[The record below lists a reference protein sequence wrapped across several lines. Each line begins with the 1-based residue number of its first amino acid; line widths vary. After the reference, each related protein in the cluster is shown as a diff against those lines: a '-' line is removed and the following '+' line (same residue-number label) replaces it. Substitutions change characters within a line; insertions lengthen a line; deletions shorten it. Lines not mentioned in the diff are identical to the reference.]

1 MGNTAKKFL
10 DLLFKYPFVYLAI
23 AIIFTVLTFVSVTEL
38 KEDFTYR
45 IFFEKTDP
53 NLLEL
58 EQFEKEF
65 SGSDTLLV
73 AINSPSGI
81 FDPETIDIVRT
92 LSQELWQTPHSIR
105 VDSITNFQLISAVE
119 SDLSI
124 TDFISPDI
132 KLTKKYLDKQKS
144 VVDDH
149 KFLKDF
155 LVNKAYDTT
164 IINIQMIPDS
174 DLAEFEK
181 AVTHVRKVL
190 KNYDKGDHTYY
201 LNGSVALTYSFK
213 EGSVIDMQ
221 KLMPFVIGAALL
233 FLWVCTRTFYG
244 IILSIFM
251 LAFVSIA
258 SYGLIAFLDIKIH
271 NLTIFVA
278 QILIGI
284 SIADITH
291 ILVTYK
297 SFLNKYTDR
306 MEALYKA
313 AEKNLIPTLLTSI
326 TTAVG
331 FYSFTISELPALK
344 DFGIMAGSGTLIA
357 WFYTYFF
364 IVPMLTFVA
373 IKAGKPTNNKDLKPT
388 DLAIKF
394 TNSLVKNRNLVYLSY
409 IVLFVIA
416 SFLVTKI
423 DINSD
428 PIGYFDKKFP
438 IAKSSDFM
446 REKFGGPISLEV
458 VADSQEVDGINN
470 PDFLKR
476 ADQLQNWLK
485 TIPEITNTNSLID
498 IIKDLNKYLNEGD
511 ENYYKIPD
519 NSQMIAQELF
529 LYTLSLPQGLD
540 INNQLTNKQ
549 DKLRITAM
557 IDLRDSKDW
566 IKLIDNIDQKA
577 NDLNLKVNMTGRP
590 SMFQRMVDPLTNS
603 LIKSLFLAIV
613 LISFIIIFILKSISL
628 GGLSLIPNG
637 LPIILG
643 GSLFPIFGES
653 MDYGSVLVGSI
664 CLGIAVDD
672 TIHIVV
678 NYQKHV
684 KEGYSPEESFAKVLT
699 HTAPALFATTI
710 TLVVTFGSLMFGSF
724 VPNQNLGKY
733 TAIILVLALIIDL
746 TLLPLLLM
754 KFKQSK
760 KAKEIT

>member
-1 MGNTAKKFL
+1 MNKLSKKFL
-10 DLLFKYPFVYLAI
+10 DALFNHPLIFLLIALLFTL
-23 AIIFTVLTFVSVTEL
+23 FTFSSITSIQ
-38 KEDFTYR
+38 EDFSYR

-81 FDPETIDIVRT
+81 FDKESIEIVQQ
-92 LSQELWQTPHSIR
+92 LSEELWQTPHSIR
-105 VDSITNFQLISAVE
+105 VDSISNFQLISAIE

-124 TDFISPDI
+124 ADFINPTTE
-132 KLTKKYLDKQKS
+132 LTKAYLNKQKE
-144 VVDDH
+144 VVNDH
-149 KFLKDF
+149 KFLKDY
-155 LVNKAYDTT
+155 LINKSFDTT

-174 DLAEFEK
+174 DLAEFDQ
-181 AVTHVRKVL
+181 AVNYVRNIL
-190 KNYDKGDHTYY
+190 KKYKKSDHTYY

-213 EGSVIDMQ
+213 EGSIVDMQ
-221 KLMPFVIGAALL
+221 KLMPVVIVLALI
-233 FLWVCTRTFYG
+233 FLWVCTRTIYG

-251 LAFVSIA
+251 LTFITIST
-258 SYGLIAFLDIKIH
+258 YGLIAFLDIKIH

-284 SIADITH
+284 GIADITH

-297 SFLNKYTDR
+297 SFLTKFDDR
-306 MEALYKA
+306 LEALYKA

-331 FYSFTISELPALK
+331 FFSFTISELPALK

-364 IVPMLTFVA
+364 IIPMLKFVK
-373 IKAGKPTNNKDLKPT
+373 IKKGKVSNNKELKPSQFAMT
-388 DLAIKF
+388 F
-394 TNSLVKNRNLVYLSY
+394 TNSLVKNKRSIYVFYLL
-409 IVLFVIA
+409 LFTITA
-416 SFLVTKI
+416 FLITKI

-428 PIGYFDKKFP
+428 PIGYFDKDFP

-446 REKFGGPISLEV
+446 TEKFGGPISLEV
-458 VADSQEVDGINN
+458 VVDSESTDGINN
-470 PDFLKR
+470 PIFLKR

-485 TIPEITNTNSLID
+485 EIPVITNTNSLID
-498 IIKDLNKYLNEGD
+498 IIKDLNKYLNNGD
-511 ENYYKIPD
+511 ENYYIIPD

-566 IKLIDNIDQKA
+566 LLLIDQINQKA
-577 NDLNLKVNMTGRP
+577 AELNLKVNMTGRP
-590 SMFQRMVDPLTNS
+590 SMFQRMVEPLTNS
-603 LIKSLFLAIV
+603 LVKSLFLAII
-613 LISFIIIFILKSISL
+613 LISIIIIFTLKSLKL
-628 GGLSLIPNG
+628 GALSLIPNG
-637 LPIILG
+637 LPILIG
-643 GSLFPIFGES
+643 GSLFPILGES

-678 NYQKHV
+678 NYQKHI
-684 KEGYSPEESFAKVLT
+684 KEGFSPEESFAKVLS
-699 HTAPALFATTI
+699 HTAPALFATTL
-710 TLVVTFGSLMFGSF
+710 TLVITFGSLMFGSF
-724 VPNQNLGKY
+724 IPNQNLGKY
-733 TAIILVLALIIDL
+733 TAIILSVALFVDL

-754 KFKQSK
+754 KLSK
-760 KAKEIT
+760 NKEKKLTA